1 MKRRKLLIGVLCAVI
16 LLFASTVSV
25 FAMDFD
31 AEEKYKSIFVVYSGN
46 YVGSGFAVGTNT
58 VVTNAHVIGNA
69 NDISLYTYQGDIYRA
84 SIYLIDNTL
93 DIAILSV
100 ESAEFIPLEIGD
112 VDSLKIGDDIYA
124 IGAPKSMN
132 YTLTK
137 GVISNKDR
145 VIYGQSYIQ
154 IDAAINSG
162 NSGGPLLNASGQ
174 VVGVNSMK
182 LSDAEGIGLAIPIS
196 SFVSFIENNGM
207 VMTDENTVEGEIPFI
222 ESVPSEDEK
231 TDDAPSSG
239 ITHTESKGTATVI
252 LAVLLILS
260 AILNAILIV
269 LLVYRK
275 NKNKDYVPDVS
286 ERTDFDIDI
295 LE

>member
-1 MKRRKLLIGVLCAVI
+1 M
-16 LLFASTVSV
+16 
-25 FAMDFD
+25 
-31 AEEKYKSIFVVYSGN
+31 
-46 YVGSGFAVGTNT
+46 
-58 VVTNAHVIGNA
+58 IGNS

-93 DIAILSV
+93 DIAVLSV
-100 ESAEFIPLEIGD
+100 ENAEFIPLEMGD

-124 IGAPKSMN
+124 IGAPKSMD

-137 GVISNKDR
+137 GVVSNKDR

-196 SFVSFIENNGM
+196 SVVSFIENNGL
-207 VMTDENTVEGEIPFI
+207 VITDGNTVEGEIPFI
-222 ESVPSEDEK
+222 ENVPSEDDE
-231 TDDAPSSG
+231 TDAAESSTVVHAG
-239 ITHTESKGTATVI
+239 SKSKLTVI
-252 LAVLLILS
+252 LAVLLIMS
-260 AILNAILIV
+260 AILNAVLIV

-275 NKNKDYVPDVS
+275 NKSKDYVPDAS